1 MFRVYNGMKHDQSI
15 EYQWLKAH
23 MFVGV
28 NTNIVAAIT
37 IPNGIAAASQFSP
50 LIIRISEGFTINKV
64 SLT

>member
-1 MFRVYNGMKHDQSI
+1 MKHGQSK

-37 IPNGIAAASQFSP
+37 IPNGIAAASQFRP
-50 LIIRISEGFTINKV
+50 LILQISEGFTIMKF
-64 SLT
+64 L